1 MNPLVIAHKLVKL
14 AGAIDNAE
22 LQQRDD
28 IYDESDTAVQR
39 LITGAKRG
47 VTRSS
52 SIGCFEREEDETPKI
67 LERLLNTFNEAP
79 NTDSFVTFSKAAVG
93 ALKSR
98 MEKKAPATGGYVIFV
113 YYENETGEQAG
124 QKYIVI
130 ALVTDQNIPSFDE
143 NLDLIDSTV
152 LDLENL
158 KHGAR
163 IRMSNLAD
171 NSDGVISL
179 LPSKRASET
188 AGYFSDFIGCR
199 NFTNSHEMAV
209 KLDERLEEWCE
220 SQQMTADEASEFRF
234 DIFKHWKKHRG
245 SSEGISIESL
255 GNTVYADD
263 DDNRDEF
270 VTFMTDEENG
280 VPGQTPAIAA
290 KHMNRFKKFIYSS
303 EGLKLEFDTGG
314 RFSWRSRIK
323 AENGRIIIDD
333 APDDLIAQINQDQN
347 DES

>member
-1 MNPLVIAHKLVKL
+1 MTPLVIAHKLMKP

-22 LQQRDD
+22 LQERDE
-28 IYDESDTAVQR
+28 IYDESDSAVQR

-52 SIGCFEREEDETPKI
+52 AIGCFEREEDDNPKI
-67 LERLLNTFNEAP
+67 LERLLNTFDEAP
-79 NTDSFVTFSKAAVG
+79 GEESFVTFSKAAVG

-124 QKYIVI
+124 QKYLVI

-163 IRMSNLAD
+163 IRMSSLAS
-171 NSDGVISL
+171 NSDGVVSL

-199 NFTNSHEMAV
+199 NFTNSQEMAAR
-209 KLDERLEEWCE
+209 LDERLEEWCD
-220 SQQMTADEASEFRF
+220 SQEMTPDQVSEFRF
-234 DIFKHWKKHRG
+234 EIFNHWQKHRG

-255 GNTVYADD
+255 GNTVYANDESD
-263 DDNRDEF
+263 RDAF
-270 VTFMTDEENG
+270 VTFMTDEESG
-280 VPGQTPAIAA
+280 VPGQTPSITA

-303 EGLKLEFDTGG
+303 NGLKLEFNTGG
-314 RFSWRSRIK
+314 RFNWRSRIK
-323 AENGRIIIDD
+323 AENGQIIIDD
-333 APDDLIAQINQDQN
+333 APEDLINQINQDHS